1 MKDKFYGSILQSEAL
16 AKYILET
23 SAYPR
28 EHEQLKEIR
37 NATVD
42 KYKFWSLMNVP
53 ADEGQFISMLLKI
66 MNAKKTIEVGVF
78 TGYSLLSTALALPD
92 DGKANMA
99 HKIEF
104 IQSDALSVMKE
115 LLSKGEEGT
124 FDYAF
129 VDADKENYIN
139 YHEQLLKLVK
149 VGGIIA
155 YDNTLWSGTVV
166 AAEEDEMDDF
176 LRGCKGHIIALNS
189 FLAADSRIEL
199 AQLSIGDG
207 LTLCRQRILLM
218 GSLQKSNGGMGSLAL
233 LETSCG
239 YLLQELQAC
248 LYIIWDEVGE
258 DKFEREKFLLDLEQE
273 CLEIYRRKV
282 DRANIS
288 RARLHQQL
296 AESEAEFTHLLLSL
310 GERSLPGRCLFH
322 PRQPEKMAGT
332 LKEQL
337 NSITPAL
344 REMQLRKEERVKQFR
359 VVQGQIHKISA
370 EIAGW
375 TEYSDSTSP
384 VCVNENDLSL
394 KKLEEFQN
402 ELQRLQS
409 EKSDRLQ
416 RMENCISTIRNLSA
430 TLGMDSSSII
440 TKVHPSL
447 NELSGLSKNISD
459 GILEKLDSTVKSLQS
474 EKQTRFD
481 KLQQLGKALSDLWS
495 LMDTPYKDR
504 HEFLHVANLSSMA
517 SAEISTPRSLTLDMM
532 QQADTEVKRLDQLK
546 ASKMKEFFFKKQIEL
561 EDICRRSH
569 MEIPSRSEMEKIIS
583 QIDSGEIDHADL
595 LTSVDEQ
602 ISRAEE
608 EASSRKVIMEK
619 VEKWILA
626 CDEELWLEEYS
637 TDENRYSVSRGA
649 HKNLKRAEQARLMV
663 NKIPA
668 LVDLLIS
675 KTKDWEDERK
685 KVFLYDE
692 LCNVSEYTIVL
703 ELKLGLQVP
712 LLAMLE
718 EYRMLMKEK
727 EEEKQRQREQKKVQS
742 KVVPEPDSPFGTR
755 PGTSSRRLSDR
766 SINGGFGSE
775 SPLNRKSSLGLQ
787 PIGPNSIN
795 SPSRGVSS
803 IRGGKKTNRE
813 RAYSQKGFSYHLRE
827 DTVSVVSAFS
837 GPFSP

>member
-1 MKDKFYGSILQSEAL
+1 
-16 AKYILET
+16 
-23 SAYPR
+23 
-28 EHEQLKEIR
+28 
-37 NATVD
+37 
-42 KYKFWSLMNVP
+42 
-53 ADEGQFISMLLKI
+53 
-66 MNAKKTIEVGVF
+66 
-78 TGYSLLSTALALPD
+78 
-92 DGKANMA
+92 
-99 HKIEF
+99 
-104 IQSDALSVMKE
+104 
-115 LLSKGEEGT
+115 
-124 FDYAF
+124 
-129 VDADKENYIN
+129 
-139 YHEQLLKLVK
+139 
-149 VGGIIA
+149 
-155 YDNTLWSGTVV
+155 
-166 AAEEDEMDDF
+166 
-176 LRGCKGHIIALNS
+176 
-189 FLAADSRIEL
+189 
-199 AQLSIGDG
+199 
-207 LTLCRQRILLM
+207 M

-239 YLLQELQAC
+239 YLLQELQ
-248 LYIIWDEVGE
+248 IIWDEVGE
-258 DKFEREKFLLDLEQE
+258 DKFEREKVLLELEQE

-282 DRANIS
+282 DTANIS

-310 GERSLPGRCLFH
+310 GERSLPGR
-322 PRQPEKMAGT
+322 PEKMAGT

-370 EIAGW
+370 EIAGR
-375 TEYSDSTSP
+375 TEYKDSTSP

-402 ELQRLQS
+402 ELQRLHS

-416 RMENCISTIRNLSA
+416 RMENYISTIRNLSA
-430 TLGMDSSSII
+430 TLGMDSSLII

-504 HEFLHVANLSSMA
+504 QEFLHVANLSSMA
-517 SAEISTPRSLTLDMM
+517 SAEISTPGSLTLDMV
-532 QQADTEVKRLDQLK
+532 QQAETEVKRLDQLK

-569 MEIPSRSEMEKIIS
+569 MEIPSRSEMEKIIN

-608 EASSRKVIMEK
+608 EAASRKVIMEK

-626 CDEELWLEEYS
+626 RDEELWLEEYS

-649 HKNLKRAEQARLMV
+649 HKNLKRAERARVMV

-692 LCNVSEYTIVL
+692 
-703 ELKLGLQVP
+703 VP

-718 EYRMLMKEK
+718 EYHMLRKEK
-727 EEEKQRQREQKKVQS
+727 EEEKQRQREQKKVQT
-742 KVVPEPDSPFGTR
+742 KVVTEPDSPFGTR
-755 PGTSSRRLSDR
+755 PGTSSRRLSDK
-766 SINGGFGSE
+766 SLNGGFGSA

-787 PIGPNSIN
+787 PMGPNSIN
-795 SPSRGVSS
+795 SPSQGISF
-803 IRGGKKTNRE
+803 IKGGKKANRQ
-813 RAYSQKGFSYHLRE
+813 RAYSQKGFSYHLRD
-827 DTVSVVSAFS
+827 DTVSVVSSFS